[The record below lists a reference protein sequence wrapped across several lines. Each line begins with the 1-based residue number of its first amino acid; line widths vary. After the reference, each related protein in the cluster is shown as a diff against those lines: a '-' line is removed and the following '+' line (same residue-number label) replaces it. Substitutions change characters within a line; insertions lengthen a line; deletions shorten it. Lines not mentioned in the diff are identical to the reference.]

1 MFLKTVY
8 SDAINPSSN
17 LGFEHLDYNSCI
29 TEKMKLLSVLLTMPN
44 DEFTLTFCLTKHFRE
59 NMNVMGLPV

>member
-8 SDAINPSSN
+8 SDAINPTSN

-29 TEKMKLLSVLLTMPN
+29 TEKMKLSSVLLTMPN
-44 DEFTLTFCLTKHFRE
+44 AETFQRKYECNGYPFT
-59 NMNVMGLPV
+59 GLSSAV